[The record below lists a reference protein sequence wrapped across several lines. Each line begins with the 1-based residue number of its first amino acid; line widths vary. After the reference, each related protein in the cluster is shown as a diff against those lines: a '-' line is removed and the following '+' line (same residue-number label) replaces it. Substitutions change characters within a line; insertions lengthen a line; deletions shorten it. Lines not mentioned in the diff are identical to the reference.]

1 MEHQPRTSRLHGP
14 VAAPSTLH
22 DASPVPI
29 DTSVVGTVLGGR
41 YRVGEC
47 IGAGAMG
54 VVFTAW
60 DRRLRRTVAVKQLA
74 ARHRD
79 ATEEHVARARAMR
92 EGRIAARVVHPRAIA
107 VFDVVVDGD
116 HGSGHGPW
124 LVMEYLPSRSLAAVL
139 AEQGPLEPREAA
151 WVGAQVADALGAV
164 HEAGIVHGDIKPGN
178 VLITDDGVAKITDFG
193 VSRATWDTTST
204 GGGMVAGTPGYFA
217 PEVARGGDPS
227 PASDVFSLGATLYAA
242 VENELV
248 CGSHDNTLAVLHAM
262 AEGRLR
268 PATRAGVLGRP
279 LAAMLRLDP
288 EHRPGT
294 GAVERALRARAGTQP
309 FIPAPRRAPAESPDA
324 DGAAAGAAGGAA
336 GAGAAVAGADPDP
349 AGVPAPRR
357 PGTADLPPTAGA
369 LPALTPDPGMDP
381 EMDPAVEP
389 THAPSAGEADGIDP
403 DEPAA
408 TPTPAAASGPAV
420 GPERVGGLGATAAA
434 SSPARPGFVTA
445 PTRAVASGS
454 DRRRP
459 SRWSRPRRA
468 TAVAAA
474 SAVVLAGGIGV
485 AVAAGTGTGT
495 VAAPAPAP
503 VPTSA
508 PPEPAPA
515 DPLGGTD
522 PEMPTPSVAAPLSPN
537 DPSDLLS
544 SGDPATVVVDYY
556 AALPGNIDGAWAVL
570 SDEARDESG
579 GYEGYQRFW
588 SSIREVRTS
597 NVSVRGDTVTADI
610 EFTTERG
617 RTSRENYRFE
627 VDRDDDGQVRI
638 QRAQRSSD
646 SS

>member
-14 VAAPSTLH
+14 VAAPSTTH
-22 DASPVPI
+22 DGASAPV
-29 DTSVVGTVLGGR
+29 DTSAEGTVLGGR
-41 YRVGEC
+41 YRIGEC

-74 ARHRD
+74 VRGHHD
-79 ATEEHVARARAMR
+79 ATEARIARARAMR

-116 HGSGHGPW
+116 RGAGRGPW

-139 AEQGPLEPREAA
+139 AEQGPLEPAEAA
-151 WVGAQVADALGAV
+151 WIGAQVADALGAV

-178 VLITDDGVAKITDFG
+178 VLIADDGVAKITDFG
-193 VSRATWDTTST
+193 VSRASWDTTST

-248 CGSHDNTLAVLHAM
+248 CGRLDNTLAVLHAM

-268 PATRAGVLGRP
+268 PAARAGVLGRP

-288 EHRPGT
+288 AHRPAT
-294 GAVERALRARAGTQP
+294 GAVERALRARAGTRP
-309 FIPAPRRAPAESPDA
+309 FVPAPRAEASAETTGAGEAGDAGDVAVPAPRPAGTVDLPATGPAVAGARDGIDPVPAPVVPDLAASPERIGGA
-324 DGAAAGAAGGAA
+324 AAAGAAASLARPGSSPS
-336 GAGAAVAGADPDP
+336 AAVA
-349 AGVPAPRR
+349 
-357 PGTADLPPTAGA
+357 T
-369 LPALTPDPGMDP
+369 
-381 EMDPAVEP
+381 
-389 THAPSAGEADGIDP
+389 
-403 DEPAA
+403 
-408 TPTPAAASGPAV
+408 
-420 GPERVGGLGATAAA
+420 
-434 SSPARPGFVTA
+434 
-445 PTRAVASGS
+445 PTRAPGT

-459 SRWSRPRRA
+459 ARRVVTRRGA
-468 TAVAAA
+468 AVAAA
-474 SAVVLAGGIGV
+474 SALALAGGIGV
-485 AVAAGTGTGT
+485 AVATSGSSGSTL
-495 VAAPAPAP
+495 AAPPPAPAP
-503 VPTSA
+503 TSA
-508 PPEPAPA
+508 DPASAPS
-515 DPLGGTD
+515 DPLGGSA
-522 PEMPTPSVAAPLSPN
+522 PTPSVAAPLSPV
-537 DPSDLLS
+537 DPADPPS

-556 AALPGNIDGAWAVL
+556 ASLPGDLDRAWAVL
-570 SDEARDESG
+570 SPRAQDDSG

-588 SSIREVRTS
+588 SGIREVRTS
-597 NVSVRGDTVTADI
+597 NVTVRGDTVTADI
-610 EFTTERG
+610 EFTTAGG

>member
-22 DASPVPI
+22 SAHTAHEAAPVPV

-74 ARHRD
+74 ARGHRD
-79 ATEEHVARARAMR
+79 ATEDHVARARAMR

-116 HGSGHGPW
+116 AGSGHGPW

-193 VSRATWDTTST
+193 VSRASWDTTST

-248 CGSHDNTLAVLHAM
+248 CGRHDNTLAVLHAM

-294 GAVERALRARAGTQP
+294 GAVERALRARAGTAP
-309 FIPAPRRAPAESPDA
+309 FIPAPRPAPAE
-324 DGAAAGAAGGAA
+324 
-336 GAGAAVAGADPDP
+336 AGADGDHED
-349 AGVPAPRR
+349 AVPAPRR
-357 PGTADLPPTAGA
+357 PGTADLPATAGA
-369 LPALTPDPGMDP
+369 LPVAESVGSEPVGSDPVAPDPDRIDP
-381 EMDPAVEP
+381 EEPVAPA
-389 THAPSAGEADGIDP
+389 TTTASSGLAAGPERIGGAR
-403 DEPAA
+403 AA
-408 TPTPAAASGPAV
+408 AAASWLTRPG
-420 GPERVGGLGATAAA
+420 AAA
-434 SSPARPGFVTA
+434 A
-445 PTRAVASGS
+445 PTRTLAAGS

-468 TAVAAA
+468 AELAAA

-485 AVAAGTGTGT
+485 AIAAGTGGDTGSGP
-495 VAAPAPAP
+495 VAAPTPAP

-508 PPEPAPA
+508 PPEAPA

-522 PEMPTPSVAAPLSPN
+522 TELPTPSVAAPLSPT
-537 DPSDLLS
+537 DPSDPPS
-544 SGDPATVVVDYY
+544 GGDPATVVVDYY

-579 GYEGYQRFW
+579 GFEGYRRFW
-588 SSIREVRTS
+588 SGIREVRTS
-597 NVSVRGDTVTADI
+597 NVAVRGDTVTADI